1 MNNSGYML
9 VSDALYLEANMELQI
24 ILPGLCHDQQG
35 YLETIDKIKEYSKKY
50 NAIVVYG
57 HDMEQYK
64 GLIVK
69 AQPYL
74 D

>member
-1 MNNSGYML
+1 ML